1 MPTEAAMIRELGGEL
16 WEIRRPG
23 YNDTSSHRSEAGLP
37 GTVFDRVISN
47 DGTLTDLAA
56 LLP

>member
-1 MPTEAAMIRELGGEL
+1 MIRELGGEL